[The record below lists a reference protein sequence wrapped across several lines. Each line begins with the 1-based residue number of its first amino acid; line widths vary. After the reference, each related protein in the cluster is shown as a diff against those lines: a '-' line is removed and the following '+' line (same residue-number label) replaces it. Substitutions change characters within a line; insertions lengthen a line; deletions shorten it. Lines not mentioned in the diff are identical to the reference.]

1 MDKKKLIIIL
11 LVVLAGGGYA
21 AKTLLLP
28 KKAAAKPKI
37 AGEIYVLPKGFT
49 FNLTDGRYATMTI
62 GLILAPGQSDGASAT
77 GVTTSPAG
85 IGTLPEEP
93 AIRAIITNLV
103 TDQSSQTLL
112 SAGGRAHLEQQILT
126 QIKDD
131 TDVKVDQIL
140 FTDLA
145 VQ

>member
-1 MDKKKLIIIL
+1 MKKKLIIIL
-11 LVVLAGGGYA
+11 LVVLAGGGYV
-21 AKTLLLP
+21 AKTMLLP
-28 KKAAAKPKI
+28 KPAAAKPKI

-49 FNLTDGRYATMTI
+49 FNLTDGRYATATI
-62 GLILAPGQSDGASAT
+62 GLILAPGQSDGAGAS

-93 AIRAIITNLV
+93 AIRAIITNAV
-103 TDQSSQTLL
+103 TNESSTTLL
-112 SAGGRAHLEQQILT
+112 SADGRATLEHQILST
-126 QIKDD
+126 IKTT
-131 TDVKVDQIL
+131 TDVKVTQIL